1 MIRKLKIGIIELVT
15 NAPTRSLWARVM
27 YANFANIMPQAI
39 AVWCED
45 GGHNVTYLCYRGL
58 EDLAEEFQN
67 DFDIVFIGAYTQCAQ
82 LAYALSSL
90 FRSKGA
96 VTALGGPHARSYP
109 QDASKY
115 FDYVFGLTDRDMIR
129 DVLQDCSEHRPLGL
143 RISANQQPSML
154 PGVRQRWKF
163 IEKNLNNSPVIKVVP
178 MISSLGCPYTCS
190 FCIDSTVP
198 FQQLSLDMMK
208 EDLRFL
214 LQKFKRPRVGWF
226 DPNFGVR
233 FDECIGAIE
242 EVVPPGSI
250 DFYAES
256 SLSLLSE
263 PHLKRLKR
271 NGFKVIMPG
280 IESWYEMG
288 NKSKTGKK
296 GGIDKVLQVSEH
308 INMILSYIPY
318 LQANFVL
325 GLDVD
330 EGPEPFELT
339 KRFVDIA
346 PGAFPAYS
354 MLSAFGES
362 APLNLE
368 YERANRIL
376 PFPFHFLNT
385 QQAMNVKPKNYS
397 WPEFYEHLVDVTKH
411 TFSLR
416 AITNRFRVIKPMLW
430 RCMNVL
436 RAFSSQGTGRV
447 KYHTEVLNR
456 LRNDR
461 KFRDFF
467 EQETTEL
474 PQFYLDR
481 IRNDLGPL
489 WEWLPEGALYYD
501 SNVYSKSEKMQFSIE
516 STVMPQSEPAA

>member
-1 MIRKLKIGIIELVT
+1 
-15 NAPTRSLWARVM
+15 M

-45 GGHNVTYLCYRGL
+45 GGHDVTYMCYRGL

-67 DFDIVFIGAYTQCAQ
+67 DYDIVFIGAYTQCAQ
-82 LAYALSSL
+82 LAYALSSF
-90 FRSKGA
+90 FRSRGA

-143 RISANQQPSML
+143 RISADQQPSML

-163 IEKNLNNSPVIKVVP
+163 IEKNLKNSPVIKVVP

-190 FCIDSTVP
+190 FCIDSTIP

-208 EDLRFL
+208 EDFRFL

-233 FDECIGAIE
+233 FDESIDAIE
-242 EVVPPGSI
+242 EVVPPGSVE
-250 DFYAES
+250 FYAES

-263 PHLKRLKR
+263 PHLKRLSR

-280 IESWYEMG
+280 IESWYDMG

-296 GGIDKVLQVSEH
+296 GGMDKVLQVSEH

-339 KRFVDIA
+339 KRFVDIT

-354 MLSAFGES
+354 LLSAFGES

-368 YERANRIL
+368 YERADRIL

-397 WPEFYEHLVDVTKH
+397 WPEFYEHLIDVTQH

-416 AITNRFRVIKPMLW
+416 AIINRFRVIKPILW

-447 KYHTEVLNR
+447 RYHTEVLNR
-456 LRNDR
+456 LRDD
-461 KFRDFF
+461 KQFRDFF

-489 WEWLPEGALYYD
+489 WEWLPKGALYYD
-501 SNVYSKSEKMQFSIE
+501 SNVYSNSEKMQLS
-516 STVMPQSEPAA
+516 VP

>member
-1 MIRKLKIGIIELVT
+1 
-15 NAPTRSLWARVM
+15 M

-39 AVWCED
+39 AVWCEEE
-45 GGHNVTYLCYRGL
+45 GHDVTYLCYRGL
-58 EDLAEEFQN
+58 ETFAEEVQK
-67 DFDIVFIGAYTQCAQ
+67 DYDIVFIGAYTQCAQ

-115 FDYVFGLTDRDMIR
+115 FDYVFGLTDREKIHE
-129 DVLQDCSEHRPLGL
+129 VLEDCSRHRPLGL
-143 RISANQQPSML
+143 LVSAERQPSTL
-154 PGVRQRWKF
+154 PGVRERWKF
-163 IEKNLNNSPVIKVVP
+163 IEKNLRNSPVIKVVP

-190 FCIDSTVP
+190 FCIDSVIP
-198 FQQLSLDMMK
+198 YQQLSLDMMK
-208 EDLRFL
+208 EDLRFVL
-214 LQKFKRPRVGWF
+214 KKLKKPRVGWF

-233 FDECIGAIE
+233 FDESMSAIE
-242 EVVPPGSI
+242 EVAPPGSI
-250 DFYAES
+250 EFYAES

-271 NGFKVIMPG
+271 NGFQVIMPG
-280 IESWYEMG
+280 IESWYQMG
-288 NKSKTGKK
+288 NKSKTGQK
-296 GGIDKVLQVSEH
+296 GGMDKVWQVSEH

-318 LQANFVL
+318 VQANFVL
-325 GLDVD
+325 GLDAD

-354 MLSAFGES
+354 LLSAFGES
-362 APLNLE
+362 APLNLQ
-368 YERANRIL
+368 YENANRIL

-397 WPEFYEHLVDVTKH
+397 WPEFYEHLIDVTQH
-411 TFSLR
+411 TFSTR
-416 AITNRFRVIKPMLW
+416 AIINRFRAIKPALW
-430 RCMNVL
+430 RCINVL

-447 KYHTEVLNR
+447 RYHTEVLNR
-456 LRNDR
+456 LRKDT

-474 PQFYLDR
+474 PQFYEDR
-481 IRNDLGPL
+481 IRSDLGPL
-489 WEWLPEGALYYD
+489 WEWLPKGALCYD
-501 SNVYSKSEKMQFSIE
+501 SNVYSKSEKMRE
-516 STVMPQSEPAA
+516 SMSFAAKP

>member
-1 MIRKLKIGIIELVT
+1 M
-15 NAPTRSLWARVM
+15 WARVM

-45 GGHNVTYLCYRGL
+45 EGHDVTYLCYRGL

-67 DFDIVFIGAYTQCAQ
+67 DYDIVFIGAYTQCAQ
-82 LAYALSSL
+82 LSYALSSL

-109 QDASKY
+109 QDASRY
-115 FDYVFGLTDRDMIR
+115 FDYVFGLTDRDTIR

-143 RISANQQPSML
+143 GISAKQQPSML
-154 PGVRQRWKF
+154 PGVQERWKF
-163 IEKNLNNSPVIKVVP
+163 IEKNLHNSPVIKVVP

-190 FCIDSTVP
+190 FCIDSTIP

-208 EDLRFL
+208 EDFRFL

-233 FDECIGAIE
+233 FDETMDAIE

-280 IESWYEMG
+280 IESWYDMG

-296 GGIDKVLQVSEH
+296 GGMDKVQQVSEH

-354 MLSAFGES
+354 LLSAFGES

-397 WPEFYEHLVDVTKH
+397 WPEFYEHLIDVTKH
-411 TFSLR
+411 TFSVR
-416 AITNRFRVIKPMLW
+416 AIINRFRVIKPVLW

-456 LRNDR
+456 LRDDR
-461 KFRDFF
+461 NFRDFF
-467 EQETTEL
+467 EQETTEI
-474 PQFYLDR
+474 PQFYVDR
-481 IRNDLGPL
+481 VRNDLGPL
-489 WEWLPEGALYYD
+489 WEWLPEGALYYHPNAYLI
-501 SNVYSKSEKMQFSIE
+501 SQKE
-516 STVMPQSEPAA
+516 SS